1 MAKIY
6 AVFTKCIWAVAI
18 LASLFAMA
26 KEWIGP
32 KWIFIGFI
40 ILLILTFPALAIT
53 DLSNQVEKLKKLV
66 EASEKSNNIKDGYK
80 RVQIIA
86 RAGYEIFE
94 VNQKKFAVVKN
105 GNPDPDTFY
114 CPHCYSQVNPTSD
127 SCYNCK
133 YNFKEGIVQD
143 NVTSSEAQDNT
154 ESKSNNLKDGYK
166 RVEVNQKKFAVVK
179 DGNPD
184 NFYCPHCY
192 SQVNPKSDSCYNC
205 KHNFKEDIVQ
215 DDVTSSEAQNNVES
229 ESNSG
234 EVWVCSKCGASNPIG
249 TVLCRRCGQ

>member
-6 AVFTKCIWAVAI
+6 ALLTKFTWGLYIFASI
-18 LASLFAMA
+18 LGLA
-26 KEWIGP
+26 KSWVKPHWVIIGA
-32 KWIFIGFI
+32 I

-66 EASEKSNNIKDGYK
+66 GTSEESNNIKDGDK

-143 NVTSSEAQDNT
+143 
-154 ESKSNNLKDGYK
+154 
-166 RVEVNQKKFAVVK
+166 
-179 DGNPD
+179 
-184 NFYCPHCY
+184 
-192 SQVNPKSDSCYNC
+192 
-205 KHNFKEDIVQ
+205 
-215 DDVTSSEAQNNVES
+215 DVTSSEAQNNVES

>member
-6 AVFTKCIWAVAI
+6 ALLTKFTWGLYIFASI
-18 LASLFAMA
+18 LGLA
-26 KEWIGP
+26 KSWVKPHWVIIGA
-32 KWIFIGFI
+32 I
-40 ILLILTFPALAIT
+40 ILLFLTFPALAIT

-66 EASEKSNNIKDGYK
+66 ESSANTKNGSSAVPNNVESKSNNIKDGYK

-86 RAGYEIFE
+86 RAGYVIVE

-143 NVTSSEAQDNT
+143 DVTSSEAQDNA
-154 ESKSNNLKDGYK
+154 ESESNNE
-166 RVEVNQKKFAVVK
+166 EVL
-179 DGNPD
+179 
-184 NFYCPHCY
+184 
-192 SQVNPKSDSCYNC
+192 
-205 KHNFKEDIVQ
+205 
-215 DDVTSSEAQNNVES
+215 DDVTSS
-229 ESNSG
+229 

-249 TVLCRRCGQ
+249 TMLCRRCGQ